1 MRATGFSAQNRHY
14 TFLNTE
20 DKKLA
25 LEVIQAI
32 RETETKAGEIKKQ
45 ALTDSKEL
53 IRKAEKQNEEYF
65 EQKTREAN
73 EKAAGILAEYEE
85 QARLE
90 QQKMKADADG
100 KAGEIRQ
107 KASRNM
113 DSAVQFIL
121 GRLG

>member
-1 MRATGFSAQNRHY
+1 M
-14 TFLNTE
+14 
-20 DKKLA
+20 A